1 MLCGTDALDNYNY
14 AERWLGWCRRLR
26 CSGALVSLDESP
38 WRSCSRQAG
47 ALRTHY
53 DDLTTLLPAQLAKA
67 YGAYVVTTC
76 SPHSRDLV
84 QSLGPDEILDY
95 KERDIVKQLTEKYK
109 DKPFDMVF
117 DTVGANSELYPKS
130 PRYLKVRG
138 ILSPCTCFSR

>member
-1 MLCGTDALDNYNY
+1 MARAVSVSTLFRCVRLL
-14 AERWLGWCRRLR
+14 RQVICRA
-26 CSGALVSLDESP
+26 S
-38 WRSCSRQAG
+38 
-47 ALRTHY
+47 ALRKQARCPVATAS
-53 DDLTTLLPAQLAKA
+53 DFTLLVQLAKA

-95 KERDIVKQLTEKYK
+95 KERDIVEQLTEKYK

-138 ILSPCTCFSR
+138 TLSPCTYFSR